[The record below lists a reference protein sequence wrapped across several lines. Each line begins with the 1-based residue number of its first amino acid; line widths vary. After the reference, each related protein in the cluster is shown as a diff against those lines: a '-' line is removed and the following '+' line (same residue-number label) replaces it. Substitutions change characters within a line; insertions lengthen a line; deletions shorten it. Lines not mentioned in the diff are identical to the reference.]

1 MASAR
6 KSLTKLNSNK
16 IDLLRKEIYQFNII
30 TLTDPN
36 DNEENQI

>member
-1 MASAR
+1 M
-6 KSLTKLNSNK
+6 NSKENK
-16 IDLLRKEIYQFNII
+16 YKIGLFRKEIYQFNII

>member
-1 MASAR
+1 MLGGV
-6 KSLTKLNSNK
+6 KIIIVMKYK

-36 DNEENQI
+36 DNEEKQI